1 MVRWK
6 ESILKIDFSRVAS
19 LKSRSRLFAKAEKLI
34 KGDIDTKRD
43 SYQISWNRKWVEP
56 YQFFSCRRAHIFK
69 QAPSDC
75 SLAEARRERLS
86 CRAVWTRSEFTKRLY
101 INLGG
106 GKVSS
111 KKIIK
116 MFALEMTYFYRVF
129 YSHNLLAQMNFFDC
143 APFFSASF
151 LLEKVRR
158 IRRFDMLF
166 SDFVSNQQKLWIV
179 LSKHFRPIY
188 RAFSCRNWNNWIR
201 KRERESLNHTRA
213 SRQIMLAANLTTA
226 FGIMKPA
233 KLEITFPIHRR
244 WL

>member
-6 ESILKIDFSRVAS
+6 ESTLKIDFSRVAS

-166 SDFVSNQQKLWIV
+166 FWFRFQPTKIMNSAFKTFSPD
-179 LSKHFRPIY
+179 LSGF
-188 RAFSCRNWNNWIR
+188 
-201 KRERESLNHTRA
+201 L
-213 SRQIMLAANLTTA
+213 M
-226 FGIMKPA
+226 
-233 KLEITFPIHRR
+233 
-244 WL
+244 